1 MKELLETFSL
11 GEIVIFLVLLA
22 ATIKSFFTFWDWAV
36 GRLKLVF
43 NKQYEKEQLKEKFQ
57 EIIAD
62 QNRKLNSAFQE
73 HNQMRDQMGEIHQM
87 INVLM
92 ESDRNDI
99 KAWITEKHHYF
110 CYEKGYIDDY
120 SLDCLE
126 RRFASYEKE
135 DGNSFVETLMNEIR
149 ALPKVSKA
157 EKK

>member
-1 MKELLETFSL
+1 MEELLETFSL
-11 GEIVIFLVLLA
+11 EEIVIFLVLLA
-22 ATIKSFFTFWDWAV
+22 AAIKSFFTFWDWVV

-43 NKQYEKEQLKEKFQ
+43 SKQYEKEQLKEKFQ
-57 EIIAD
+57 ETIAD
-62 QNRKLNSAFQE
+62 QNKKLNNALQE
-73 HNQMRDQMGEIHQM
+73 HNQMRNQMEEIHKM
-87 INVLM
+87 MNVLI
-92 ESDRNDI
+92 ESDRSDI

-135 DGNSFVETLMNEIR
+135 DGNSFVETLMSEIR

-157 EKK
+157 DKK

>member
-1 MKELLETFSL
+1 MTFIQELPDTNDVNYGNSFCLPFSIDITKAKQRYT
-11 GEIVIFLVLLA
+11 GCDNSN
-22 ATIKSFFTFWDWAV
+22 TIKETLD
-36 GRLKLVF
+36 KLYSI
-43 NKQYEKEQLKEKFQ
+43 K
-57 EIIAD
+57 D
-62 QNRKLNSAFQE
+62 QNKKLNNALQE
-73 HNQMRDQMGEIHQM
+73 HSQMRYQMEEIHKM
-87 INVLM
+87 MNVLM

-157 EKK
+157 DKK

>member
-11 GEIVIFLVLLA
+11 GEIIIFLVLFA
-22 ATIKSFFTFWDWAV
+22 VAIKSFFTFWDWAIE
-36 GRLKLVF
+36 RLKLIF
-43 NKQYEKEQLKEKFQ
+43 HKEYEKEQLKEKFQ
-57 EIIAD
+57 EIIKD
-62 QNRKLNSAFQE
+62 QNKKLNNALQE
-73 HNQMRDQMGEIHQM
+73 HSQMRYQMEEIHKM
-87 INVLM
+87 MNVLM

-157 EKK
+157 DKK